1 MEDNKMV
8 KALVTDILNAVNAYS
23 LPLAVK
29 ALALENVSLR
39 VQAAIVQQ
47 ELNEA
52 QQEPDQGA
60 DPNTEPEQ
68 EE

>member
-1 MEDNKMV
+1 MTDDERIQALQA
-8 KALVTDILNAVNAYS
+8 ALVETVNAAA
-23 LPLAVK
+23 LPLSAK